1 MPIVNVVRFEA
12 KDVITTSGTIEKGD
26 SKEMIKFAEGKARIS
41 VSEGKVSDP
50 TRFVW

>member
-12 KDVITTSGTIEKGD
+12 KDVITTSGVIAIDNNPKYR
-26 SKEMIKFAEGKARIS
+26 IQYAETKS
-41 VSEGKVSDP
+41 VQVSDP